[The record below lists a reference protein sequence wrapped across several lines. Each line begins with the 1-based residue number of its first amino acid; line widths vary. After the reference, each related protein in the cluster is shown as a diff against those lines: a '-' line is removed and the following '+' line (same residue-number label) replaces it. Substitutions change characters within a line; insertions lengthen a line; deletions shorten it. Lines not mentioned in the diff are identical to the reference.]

1 MTFYLIRRVAI
12 GIFLLFLMSAMFFT
26 LTRVTPGAPVS
37 VGENPRIHQATV
49 TLRLHRLGLVD
60 EQGKAYPIPQQYV
73 LYMGAL
79 LLHGDLGDSYI
90 YNESVTTLL
99 LQRLPNSIL
108 LLGAALIVALAI
120 GIPLGIYAATHQYS
134 KLDMT
139 TSLVSYIGVSIPSF
153 VLGIYLLLIFA
164 VFLKQSPLHWGF
176 PLFGMH
182 TGGVDDP
189 LDLLYHMVLPVTSL
203 AILQIAIFSRFM
215 RASML
220 EVLHQDYVRTA
231 RAKGLSTEKVN
242 YKHAL
247 RNAILPIITLVA
259 IAIPQIVNGAIIT
272 EGIFSWP
279 GTGQLAFQAV
289 TDRDY
294 PVILGVVM
302 LVAVGTVFFNL
313 IADLTYAV
321 ADPRIRY

>member
-1 MTFYLIRRVAI
+1 MTFYVIRRVAI
-12 GIFLLFLMSAMFFT
+12 GILLLFFMSAMFFA
-26 LTRVTPGAPVS
+26 LTRLTPGQPVS
-37 VGENPRIHQATV
+37 VGENPRIHQEQV
-49 TLRLHRLGLVD
+49 NLRLHRLGLTD
-60 EQGKAYPIPQQYV
+60 ENGNPYPIPQQYL
-73 LYMGAL
+73 LYLGAL
-79 LLHGDLGDSYI
+79 VHLDLGDSYQ
-90 YNESVTTLL
+90 YNVPVTKLL
-99 LQRLPNSIL
+99 KQRLPNTAL
-108 LLGAALIVALAI
+108 LLGTALVVALAI
-120 GIPLGIYAATHQYS
+120 GIPLGIFAATHQYS
-134 KLDMT
+134 RLDMT
-139 TSLVSYIGVSIPSF
+139 TSITSYVGVSIPSF

-164 VFLKQSPLHWGF
+164 VFLKQTPLHWGF

-189 LDLLYHMVLPVTSL
+189 LDLLYHMALPVTSL
-203 AILQIAIFSRFM
+203 AILEIAIFSRFM

-220 EVLHQDYVRTA
+220 EVLHQDYIRTA
-231 RAKGLSTEKVN
+231 RAKGLALDKVN

-289 TDRDY
+289 VDRDY

-302 LVAVGTVFFNL
+302 LVAALTVVFNL
-313 IADLTYAV
+313 IADLMYAV

>member
-1 MTFYLIRRVAI
+1 MTFYLVRRVAI
-12 GIFLLFLMSAMFFT
+12 GFFLLLVMSALFFT
-26 LTRVTPGAPVS
+26 LTRITPGAPIQA
-37 VGENPRIHQATV
+37 GENPRIHEAQIN
-49 TLRLHRLGLVD
+49 LRLHRLGLTD
-60 EQGKAYPIPQQYV
+60 LDGNPYPIYQQYV
-73 LYMGAL
+73 LYVKAL
-79 LLHGDLGDSYI
+79 SHADLGDSYQ
-90 YNESVTTLL
+90 YNEPVTTLL
-99 LQRLPNSIL
+99 TQRLPNSIL
-108 LLGAALIVALAI
+108 LLGAALLVALAI
-120 GIPLGIYAATHQYS
+120 GIPLGIYASTHQYS
-134 KLDMT
+134 KADMT
-139 TSLVSYIGVSIPSF
+139 TSIVSYIGVSIPSF

-176 PLFGMH
+176 PLFGMR

-189 LDLLYHMVLPVTSL
+189 LDLLVHMVLPVTSL

-220 EVLHQDYVRTA
+220 EVLHQDYIRTA
-231 RAKGLSTEKVN
+231 RAKGLAMERVN

-279 GTGQLAFQAV
+279 GTGQLAFGAV
-289 TDRDY
+289 QDRDY

-302 LVAVGTVFFNL
+302 LVAAGTVLFNL
-313 IADLTYAV
+313 IADVLYAV

>member
-1 MTFYLIRRVAI
+1 
-12 GIFLLFLMSAMFFT
+12 MSAMFFT
-26 LTRVTPGAPVS
+26 LTRVTPGAPIS
-37 VGENPRIHQATV
+37 VGENPRIHQSV
-49 TLRLHRLGLVD
+49 IILRLHRLGLTD
-60 EQGKAYPIPQQYV
+60 EKGNPYPIPQQYV

-79 LLHGDLGDSYI
+79 LHGDLGDSYV
-90 YNESVTTLL
+90 YNRPVTTLL
-99 LQRLPNSIL
+99 MQRLPNSL
-108 LLGAALIVALAI
+108 L
-120 GIPLGIYAATHQYS
+120 
-134 KLDMT
+134 
-139 TSLVSYIGVSIPSF
+139 SYVGVSIPSF
-153 VLGIYLLLIFA
+153 VLGLYLLIIFGA
-164 VFLKQSPLHWGF
+164 FLKQSPLHWGF

-182 TGGVDDP
+182 SGGVDDP
-189 LDLLYHMVLPVTSL
+189 VDLLYHMVLPVTSL

-220 EVLHQDYVRTA
+220 EVLHQDYIRTA
-231 RAKGLSTEKVN
+231 RAKGLSIEKVN

-289 TDRDY
+289 VDRDY

-302 LVAVGTVFFNL
+302 LVAAGTVFFNL
-313 IADLTYAV
+313 IADVLYAV

>member
-1 MTFYLIRRVAI
+1 VC
-12 GIFLLFLMSAMFFT
+12 S
-26 LTRVTPGAPVS
+26 S
-37 VGENPRIHQATV
+37 
-49 TLRLHRLGLVD
+49 
-60 EQGKAYPIPQQYV
+60 
-73 LYMGAL
+73 
-79 LLHGDLGDSYI
+79 DL
-90 YNESVTTLL
+90 
-99 LQRLPNSIL
+99 
-108 LLGAALIVALAI
+108 
-120 GIPLGIYAATHQYS
+120 THQYS
-134 KLDMT
+134 KADMT
-139 TSLVSYIGVSIPSF
+139 TSIVSYIGVSIPSF

-189 LDLLYHMVLPVTSL
+189 LDLLIHMVLPVTSL
-203 AILQIAIFSRFM
+203 AILEIAIFSRFM

-220 EVLHQDYVRTA
+220 EVLHQDYIRTA
-231 RAKGLSTEKVN
+231 RAKGLAMDRVN

-259 IAIPQIVNGAIIT
+259 LAIPQIVNGAIIT

-289 TDRDY
+289 VDRDY

-302 LVAVGTVFFNL
+302 LVAAGTVLFNL
-313 IADLTYAV
+313 IADVMYAV

>member
-1 MTFYLIRRVAI
+1 VTFYVIRRLAI
-12 GIFLLFLMSAMFFT
+12 GVFLLFLMSAMFFT
-26 LTRVTPGAPVS
+26 LTRITPGAPIS
-37 VGENPRIHQATV
+37 VGENPRIHQSV
-49 TLRLHRLGLVD
+49 IIQRLHRLGLTD
-60 EQGKAYPIPQQYV
+60 EQGNSYPIPQQYV

-79 LLHGDLGDSYI
+79 LHGDLGDSFI
-90 YNESVTTLL
+90 YNRPVTTLL
-99 LQRLPNSIL
+99 MQRLPNTIL
-108 LLGAALIVALAI
+108 LLGTALLVALAI
-120 GIPLGIYAATHQYS
+120 GIPLGIFAATHQYS

-139 TSLVSYIGVSIPSF
+139 TSLVSYVGVSIPSF
-153 VLGIYLLLIFA
+153 VLGLYLLIIFGA
-164 VFLKQSPLHWGF
+164 FLKQSPLHWGF

-182 TGGVDDP
+182 SGGVDDP
-189 LDLLYHMVLPVTSL
+189 IDLLYHMVLPVTSL
-203 AILQIAIFSRFM
+203 AILEIAIFSRFM

-220 EVLHQDYVRTA
+220 EVLHQDYIRTA
-231 RAKGLSTEKVN
+231 RAKGLSIE
-242 YKHAL
+242 
-247 RNAILPIITLVA
+247 ITLVA

-289 TDRDY
+289 VTRDY

-302 LVAVGTVFFNL
+302 LVAAGTVLFNL

>member
-1 MTFYLIRRVAI
+1 MTFYLVRRVAI
-12 GIFLLFLMSAMFFT
+12 GFFLLLVMSALFFT
-26 LTRVTPGAPVS
+26 LTRITPGAPIQA
-37 VGENPRIHQATV
+37 GENPRIHEAQIN
-49 TLRLHRLGLVD
+49 LRLHRLGLTD
-60 EQGKAYPIPQQYV
+60 LDGRPYPIYQQYV
-73 LYMGAL
+73 LYVKAL
-79 LLHGDLGDSYI
+79 SHADLGDSYQ
-90 YNESVTTLL
+90 YNEPVTTLL
-99 LQRLPNSIL
+99 AQRLPNSIL
-108 LLGAALIVALAI
+108 LLGAALLVALAI
-120 GIPLGIYAATHQYS
+120 GIPLGIYASTHQYS
-134 KLDMT
+134 KADMT
-139 TSLVSYIGVSIPSF
+139 TSIVSYIGVSIPSF

-176 PLFGMH
+176 PLFGMR

-189 LDLLYHMVLPVTSL
+189 LDLLVHMVLPVTSL

-220 EVLHQDYVRTA
+220 EVLHQDYIRTA
-231 RAKGLSTEKVN
+231 RAKGLAMDRVN

-302 LVAVGTVFFNL
+302 LVAAGTVFFNL
-313 IADLTYAV
+313 IADVMYAV

>member
-1 MTFYLIRRVAI
+1 VTFYLVRRLAI
-12 GIFLLFLMSAMFFT
+12 GILLLLLMSALFFT
-26 LTRVTPGAPVS
+26 LTRLTPGAPIS
-37 VGENPRIHQATV
+37 VGENPRIHQDQV
-49 TLRLHRLGLVD
+49 NLRLHRLGLTD
-60 EQGKAYPIPQQYV
+60 ENGVSYPIPQQYV
-73 LYMGAL
+73 LYLGAL
-79 LLHGDLGDSYI
+79 VRGDLGDSYQ
-90 YNESVTTLL
+90 YQRPVTTLL
-99 LQRLPNSIL
+99 MQRLPNTIL
-108 LLGAALIVALAI
+108 LLGTALLVALAI

-139 TSLVSYIGVSIPSF
+139 SSITSYVGVSIPSF

-164 VFLKQSPLHWGF
+164 VFLKQTPLHWGF

-182 TGGVDDP
+182 SGGVDDP

-203 AILQIAIFSRFM
+203 AILEIAIFSRFM

-220 EVLHQDYVRTA
+220 EVLHQDYIRTA
-231 RAKGLSTEKVN
+231 RAKGLSLEKVN

-289 TDRDY
+289 VVRDY

-302 LVAVGTVFFNL
+302 LVAAGTVLFNL
-313 IADLTYAV
+313 IADVLYAV

>member
-1 MTFYLIRRVAI
+1 VTFYVIRRVGV
-12 GIFLLFLMSAMFFT
+12 GILLLFIMSAMFFT
-26 LTRVTPGAPVS
+26 LTRVTPGQPFS
-37 VGENPRIHQATV
+37 VGENPRVHQAQV
-49 TLRLHRLGLVD
+49 NLRLHRLGLTD
-60 EQGKAYPIPQQYV
+60 ADGNPYPIPQQYV
-73 LYMGAL
+73 LYLGAL
-79 LLHGDLGDSYI
+79 IHGDLGDSYV
-90 YNESVTTLL
+90 YNVSVTTLL
-99 LQRLPNSIL
+99 KQRLPNTAL
-108 LLGAALIVALAI
+108 LLGTALVVALAI
-120 GIPLGIYAATHQYS
+120 GIPLGIYASTHQYS

-139 TSLVSYIGVSIPSF
+139 SSIISYVGVSIPSF

-164 VFLKQSPLHWGF
+164 VFLKQTPLHWGF

-182 TGGVDDP
+182 SGGVDDP
-189 LDLLYHMVLPVTSL
+189 IDLLYHMVLPVVSL
-203 AILQIAIFSRFM
+203 AILEIAIFSRFM

-220 EVLHQDYVRTA
+220 EVLHQDYIRTA
-231 RAKGLSTEKVN
+231 RAKGLAVDKVN

-289 TDRDY
+289 LDRDY

-302 LVAVGTVFFNL
+302 LVAALTVIFNL